1 MPDSP
6 FTRRSFLKQAAA
18 IGAASYAAFPNIQA
32 QGSPSRKLRVGVMGL
47 KRGTAHIRGFQ
58 AVPEVEIAYV
68 CDVDQKR
75 LAEGVKLANAGQTTS
90 VIGVTDFRKILDDS
104 SVDILSIATPN
115 FWHAP
120 AAILGCQAGKH
131 VYVEKPGSYDPQE
144 AEWVVKAA
152 RKYDKKVQQGT
163 QRRSYQ
169 SMIEGMAKLR
179 DGLIGE
185 VRFARTWYNNSRGSI
200 GKGKRT
206 TPPSHLDYDLWQ
218 GPAPRRPYQDNLVHY
233 NWHWVW
239 HYGGGELINNGVHA
253 LDLARWGLGV
263 DYPTKVTYLGGRYH
277 FDDDQETPDTA
288 VAQFDFGDK
297 GATWDGSSC
306 LRRKDENLAFC
317 SFYGDGGTMAFDFSG
332 YKVYDT
338 EGALVEEREGTP
350 GDVPH
355 FANHCDAIRDG
366 VALNQD
372 IEEGQKSTQ
381 WCHLGNIA
389 YRTQSVLEVDP
400 KTGRI
405 RNNPAAQKLWGRSY
419 NKGWKPKV

>member
-1 MPDSP
+1 
-6 FTRRSFLKQAAA
+6 
-18 IGAASYAAFPNIQA
+18 
-32 QGSPSRKLRVGVMGL
+32 MGL
-47 KRGTAHIRGFQ
+47 KRGMAHVRGFQ
-58 AVPEVEIAYV
+58 AVPDVEIAYV
-68 CDVDQKR
+68 CDVDQNR
-75 LAEGVKLANAGQTTS
+75 MAEGVNLANAGQATNAK
-90 VIGVTDFRKILDDS
+90 GVTDFRKILDDPL
-104 SVDILSIATPN
+104 VDILSIAAPN

-120 AAILGCQAGKH
+120 ASILACQAGKH

-144 AEWVVKAA
+144 AKWVVEAA
-152 RKYDKKVQQGT
+152 RKHDRKVQLGT

-169 SMIEGMAKLR
+169 SMIEGIAKLR

-185 VRFARTWYNNSRGSI
+185 VRFARTWYNNARGSI
-200 GKGKRT
+200 GKGKRA
-206 TPPSHLDYDLWQ
+206 TPPSHIDYGLWQ

-277 FDDDQETPDTA
+277 FDDDQESPDTA

-306 LRRKDENLAFC
+306 LRRKDEDLAFC

-338 EGALVEEREGTP
+338 EGMLVEEREGTP

-355 FANHCDAIRDG
+355 FQNHCDAIRDG
-366 VALNQD
+366 AALNQD

-381 WCHLGNIA
+381 CCHLGNIA

-405 RNNPAAQKLWGRSY
+405 RNNPQALKLWGRSY
-419 NKGWKPKV
+419 SKGWKPKV

>member
-6 FTRRSFLKQAAA
+6 FTRRSFLKQATA
-18 IGAASYAAFPNIQA
+18 IGAVSYAAFPNIQA

-47 KRGTAHIRGFQ
+47 KRGMAHVRGFQ
-58 AVPEVEIAYV
+58 AVPDVEIAYV
-68 CDVDQKR
+68 CDVDQTR
-75 LAEGVKLANAGQTTS
+75 MAEGVNVANAGQS
-90 VIGVTDFRKILDDS
+90 AKAKGATDFREILDDP
-104 SVDILSIATPN
+104 SVDILSIAAPN

-120 AAILGCQAGKH
+120 ASILACQAGKH
-131 VYVEKPGSYDPQE
+131 VYVEKPCSYDPQE
-144 AEWVVKAA
+144 AEWVVEAA
-152 RKYDKKVQQGT
+152 RKHDRKVQLGT

-179 DGLIGE
+179 DGLIGD
-185 VRFARTWYNNSRGSI
+185 VRFARTWYNNARGSI
-200 GKGKRT
+200 GKGKQTR
-206 TPPSHLDYDLWQ
+206 PPAHIDYDLWQ

-277 FDDDQETPDTA
+277 FDDDQESPDTA

-338 EGALVEEREGTP
+338 EGTLVEEREGTP

-355 FANHCDAIRDG
+355 FQNHCDAIRDG

-400 KTGRI
+400 KTGHI
-405 RNNPAAQKLWGRSY
+405 RNNPRARRLWGRTYS
-419 NKGWKPKV
+419 KEWKPKV

>member
-6 FTRRSFLKQAAA
+6 FTRRSFLKQATA
-18 IGAASYAAFPNIQA
+18 IGAVSYAAFPNIQA

-47 KRGTAHIRGFQ
+47 KRGMAHVRGFQ
-58 AVPEVEIAYV
+58 AVPDVEIAYI
-68 CDVDQKR
+68 CDVDQTR
-75 LAEGVKLANAGQTTS
+75 MAEGVNVANAGQSAKAKGT
-90 VIGVTDFRKILDDS
+90 TDFREILDDP
-104 SVDILSIATPN
+104 SVDILSIAAPN

-120 AAILGCQAGKH
+120 ASILACQAGKH

-144 AEWVVKAA
+144 AEWVVEAA
-152 RKYDKKVQQGT
+152 RKHDRKVQLGT

-179 DGLIGE
+179 DGLIGD
-185 VRFARTWYNNSRGSI
+185 VRFARTWYNNARGSI
-200 GKGKRT
+200 GKGKQTR
-206 TPPSHLDYDLWQ
+206 PPAHIDYDLWQ

-277 FDDDQETPDTA
+277 FDDDQESPDTA

-338 EGALVEEREGTP
+338 EGTLVEEREGTP

-355 FANHCDAIRDG
+355 FQNHCDAIRDG

-400 KTGRI
+400 KTGHI
-405 RNNPAAQKLWGRSY
+405 RNNPRARRLWGRSY
-419 NKGWKPKV
+419 SKEWKPKV

>member
-1 MPDSP
+1 
-6 FTRRSFLKQAAA
+6 
-18 IGAASYAAFPNIQA
+18 
-32 QGSPSRKLRVGVMGL
+32 MGL
-47 KRGTAHIRGFQ
+47 KRGMAHVRGFQ
-58 AVPEVEIAYV
+58 AVPDVEIAYV
-68 CDVDQKR
+68 CDVDQTR
-75 LAEGVKLANAGQTTS
+75 MAEGINVANAGQAANAK
-90 VIGVTDFRKILDDS
+90 GVTDFREILDDP
-104 SVDILSIATPN
+104 SVDILSIAAPN

-120 AAILGCQAGKH
+120 ASILACQAGKH

-152 RKYDKKVQQGT
+152 RKHDRKVQLGT

-185 VRFARTWYNNSRGSI
+185 VRFARTWYNNARGSI
-200 GKGKRT
+200 GKGKRA
-206 TPPSHLDYDLWQ
+206 TPPPHIDYDLWQ
-218 GPAPRRPYQDNLVHY
+218 GPAPRRSYRDNLVHY

-277 FDDDQETPDTA
+277 FDDDQESPDTA

-297 GATWDGSSC
+297 GATWEGSSC

-338 EGALVEEREGTP
+338 KGTLVEGREGTP
-350 GDVPH
+350 GDIPH
-355 FANHCDAIRDG
+355 FQNHCDAIRDG
-366 VALNQD
+366 AALNQD

-405 RNNPAAQKLWGRSY
+405 RNNPQALKLWSRRYSR
-419 NKGWKPKV
+419 GWKPKV

>member
-1 MPDSP
+1 
-6 FTRRSFLKQAAA
+6 
-18 IGAASYAAFPNIQA
+18 
-32 QGSPSRKLRVGVMGL
+32 MGL
-47 KRGTAHIRGFQ
+47 KRGMAHVRGFQ
-58 AVPEVEIAYV
+58 AVPDVEIAYV
-68 CDVDQKR
+68 CDVDQTR
-75 LAEGVKLANAGQTTS
+75 MAEGINVANAGQAANAK
-90 VIGVTDFRKILDDS
+90 GVTDFREILDDP
-104 SVDILSIATPN
+104 SVDILSIAAPN

-120 AAILGCQAGKH
+120 ASILACQAGKH

-152 RKYDKKVQQGT
+152 RKHDRKVQLGT

-185 VRFARTWYNNSRGSI
+185 VRFARTWYNNARGSI
-200 GKGKRT
+200 GKGKRA
-206 TPPSHLDYDLWQ
+206 TPPPHIDYDLWQ
-218 GPAPRRPYQDNLVHY
+218 GPAPRRPFRDNLVHY

-277 FDDDQETPDTA
+277 FDDDQESPDTA

-297 GATWDGSSC
+297 GATWEGSSC

-332 YKVYDT
+332 YKVYDK
-338 EGALVEEREGTP
+338 EGTLVEEREGTP

-355 FANHCDAIRDG
+355 FQNHCDAIRDG
-366 VALNQD
+366 AALNQD

-405 RNNPAAQKLWGRSY
+405 QNNSQALKLWGRSY
-419 NKGWKPKV
+419 SKGWKPKV

>member
-6 FTRRSFLKQAAA
+6 STRRSFLKQAAA

-58 AVPEVEIAYV
+58 AVPDVEIAYV

-90 VIGVTDFRKILDDS
+90 AKGVTDFRKILDDP

-200 GKGKRT
+200 GKGKRA

-338 EGALVEEREGTP
+338 EGTLVEEREGTP

-355 FANHCDAIRDG
+355 FQNHCDAIRDG
-366 VALNQD
+366 LALNQD

>member
-1 MPDSP
+1 MPESP
-6 FTRRSFLKQAAA
+6 FTRRSFLKQATA
-18 IGAASYAAFPNIQA
+18 IGAVSYAAFPNIQA

-47 KRGTAHIRGFQ
+47 KRGMAHVRGFQ
-58 AVPEVEIAYV
+58 AVPDVEIAYV
-68 CDVDQKR
+68 CDVDQTR
-75 LAEGVKLANAGQTTS
+75 MAEGVNVANAGQS
-90 VIGVTDFRKILDDS
+90 AKAKGVTDFREILDDP
-104 SVDILSIATPN
+104 SVDILSIAAPN

-120 AAILGCQAGKH
+120 ASILACQAGKH

-144 AEWVVKAA
+144 AEWVVEAA
-152 RKYDKKVQQGT
+152 RKHDRKVQLGT

-185 VRFARTWYNNSRGSI
+185 VRFARTWYNNARGSI
-200 GKGKRT
+200 GKGKRA
-206 TPPSHLDYDLWQ
+206 TPPSHIDYELWQ
-218 GPAPRRPYQDNLVHY
+218 GPAPRRPFQDNLVHY

-277 FDDDQETPDTA
+277 FDDDQESPDTA

-306 LRRKDENLAFC
+306 LRRKDEDLAFC

-338 EGALVEEREGTP
+338 EGMLVEEREGTP

-355 FANHCDAIRDG
+355 FQNHCDAIRDG
-366 VALNQD
+366 AALNQD

-400 KTGRI
+400 KTGHI
-405 RNNPAAQKLWGRSY
+405 RNNPRARRLWGRSY
-419 NKGWKPKV
+419 SKDWKPRV

>member
-1 MPDSP
+1 MPASP
-6 FTRRSFLKQAAA
+6 FTRRSFLKQATA
-18 IGAASYAAFPNIQA
+18 IGAVSYAAFPNIQA

-47 KRGTAHIRGFQ
+47 KRGMAHVRGFQ
-58 AVPEVEIAYV
+58 AVPDVEIAYV
-68 CDVDQKR
+68 CDVDQTR
-75 LAEGVKLANAGQTTS
+75 MAEGVNVANAGQS
-90 VIGVTDFRKILDDS
+90 AKAKGATDFREILDDP
-104 SVDILSIATPN
+104 SVDILSIAAPN

-120 AAILGCQAGKH
+120 ASILACQAGKH

-144 AEWVVKAA
+144 AEWVVEAA
-152 RKYDKKVQQGT
+152 RKHDRKVQLGT

-179 DGLIGE
+179 DGLIGD
-185 VRFARTWYNNSRGSI
+185 VRFARTWYNNARGSI
-200 GKGKRT
+200 GKGKQTR
-206 TPPSHLDYDLWQ
+206 PPAHIDYDLWQ

-277 FDDDQETPDTA
+277 FDDDQESPDTA

-338 EGALVEEREGTP
+338 EGTLVEEREGTP

-355 FANHCDAIRDG
+355 FQNHCDAIRDG

-400 KTGRI
+400 KTGHI
-405 RNNPAAQKLWGRSY
+405 RNNPRARRLWGRSY
-419 NKGWKPKV
+419 SKEWKPKV

>member
-6 FTRRSFLKQAAA
+6 FTRRSFLKQATA
-18 IGAASYAAFPNIQA
+18 IGAVSYAAFPNIQA

-47 KRGTAHIRGFQ
+47 KRGMAHVRGFQ
-58 AVPEVEIAYV
+58 AVPDVEIAYI
-68 CDVDQKR
+68 CDVDQTR
-75 LAEGVKLANAGQTTS
+75 MAEGVNVANAGQS
-90 VIGVTDFRKILDDS
+90 AKAKGATDFREILDDP
-104 SVDILSIATPN
+104 SVDILSIAAPN

-120 AAILGCQAGKH
+120 ASILACQAGKH

-144 AEWVVKAA
+144 AEWVVEAA
-152 RKYDKKVQQGT
+152 RKHDRKVQLGT

-179 DGLIGE
+179 DGLIGD
-185 VRFARTWYNNSRGSI
+185 VRFARTWYNNARGSI
-200 GKGKRT
+200 GKGKQTR
-206 TPPSHLDYDLWQ
+206 PPAHIDYDLWQ

-277 FDDDQETPDTA
+277 FDDDQESPDTA

-338 EGALVEEREGTP
+338 EGTLVEEREGTP

-355 FANHCDAIRDG
+355 FQNHCDAIRDG

-400 KTGRI
+400 KTGHI
-405 RNNPAAQKLWGRSY
+405 RNNPRARRLWGRSY
-419 NKGWKPKV
+419 SKEWKPKV

>member
-1 MPDSP
+1 MPDSAS
-6 FTRRSFLKQAAA
+6 TRRSFLKQATA
-18 IGAASYAAFPNIQA
+18 IGAVSFTSFPNIQA
-32 QGSPSRKLRVGVMGL
+32 QGLPSRKLRVGVMGL
-47 KRGTAHIRGFQ
+47 KRGMAHVRGFQ
-58 AVPEVEIAYV
+58 AVPDVEIAYV
-68 CDVDQKR
+68 CDVDQNR
-75 LAEGVKLANAGQTTS
+75 MAEGVNLANAGQATNAK
-90 VIGVTDFRKILDDS
+90 GVTDFRKILDDPL
-104 SVDILSIATPN
+104 VDILSIAAPN

-120 AAILGCQAGKH
+120 ASILACQAGKH

-144 AEWVVKAA
+144 AKWVVEAA
-152 RKYDKKVQQGT
+152 RKHDRKVQLGT

-169 SMIEGMAKLR
+169 SMIEGIAKLR

-185 VRFARTWYNNSRGSI
+185 VRFARTWYNNARGAI
-200 GKGKRT
+200 GKGKRA
-206 TPPSHLDYDLWQ
+206 TPPSHIDYGLWQ

-277 FDDDQETPDTA
+277 FDDDQESPDTA

-306 LRRKDENLAFC
+306 LRRKDEDLAFC

-338 EGALVEEREGTP
+338 EGMLVEEREGTP

-355 FANHCDAIRDG
+355 FQNHCDAIRDG
-366 VALNQD
+366 AALNQD

-405 RNNPAAQKLWGRSY
+405 RNNPQALKLWGRSY
-419 NKGWKPKV
+419 SKGWKPKV

>member
-1 MPDSP
+1 
-6 FTRRSFLKQAAA
+6 
-18 IGAASYAAFPNIQA
+18 
-32 QGSPSRKLRVGVMGL
+32 MGL
-47 KRGTAHIRGFQ
+47 KRGMAHVRGFQ
-58 AVPEVEIAYV
+58 AVPDVEIAYV
-68 CDVDQKR
+68 CDIDQNR
-75 LAEGVKLANAGQTTS
+75 MAEGVNLANAGQATNAK
-90 VIGVTDFRKILDDS
+90 GVTDFRKILDDPL
-104 SVDILSIATPN
+104 VDILSIAAPN

-120 AAILGCQAGKH
+120 ASILACQAGKH

-144 AEWVVKAA
+144 AKWVVEAA
-152 RKYDKKVQQGT
+152 RKHDRKVQLGT

-169 SMIEGMAKLR
+169 SMIEGIAKLR

-185 VRFARTWYNNSRGSI
+185 VRFARTWYNNARGSI
-200 GKGKRT
+200 GKGKRA
-206 TPPSHLDYDLWQ
+206 TPPSHIDYGLWQ

-277 FDDDQETPDTA
+277 FDDDQESPDTA

-306 LRRKDENLAFC
+306 LRRKDEDLAFC

-338 EGALVEEREGTP
+338 EGMLVEEREGTP

-355 FANHCDAIRDG
+355 FQNHCDAIRDG
-366 VALNQD
+366 AALNQD

-405 RNNPAAQKLWGRSY
+405 RNNPQALKLWGRSY
-419 NKGWKPKV
+419 SKGWKPKV

>member
-1 MPDSP
+1 
-6 FTRRSFLKQAAA
+6 
-18 IGAASYAAFPNIQA
+18 
-32 QGSPSRKLRVGVMGL
+32 MGL
-47 KRGTAHIRGFQ
+47 KRGMAHVRGFQ
-58 AVPEVEIAYV
+58 AVPDVEIAYV
-68 CDVDQKR
+68 CDVDQNR
-75 LAEGVKLANAGQTTS
+75 MAEGVNLANAGQATNAK
-90 VIGVTDFRKILDDS
+90 GVTDFRKILDDPL
-104 SVDILSIATPN
+104 VDILSIAAPN

-120 AAILGCQAGKH
+120 ASILACQAGKH

-144 AEWVVKAA
+144 AKWVVEAA
-152 RKYDKKVQQGT
+152 RKHDRKVQLGT

-169 SMIEGMAKLR
+169 SMIEGIAKLR

-185 VRFARTWYNNSRGSI
+185 VRFARTWYNNARGSI
-200 GKGKRT
+200 GKGKRA
-206 TPPSHLDYDLWQ
+206 TPPSHIDYGLWQ

-277 FDDDQETPDTA
+277 FDDDQESPDTA

-306 LRRKDENLAFC
+306 LRRKDEDLAFC

-338 EGALVEEREGTP
+338 EGMLVEEREGTP

-355 FANHCDAIRDG
+355 FQNHCDAIRDG
-366 VALNQD
+366 AALNQD

-405 RNNPAAQKLWGRSY
+405 RNNPQALKLWGRSY
-419 NKGWKPKV
+419 SKGWKPKV

>member
-1 MPDSP
+1 M
-6 FTRRSFLKQAAA
+6 
-18 IGAASYAAFPNIQA
+18 
-32 QGSPSRKLRVGVMGL
+32 
-47 KRGTAHIRGFQ
+47 AHVRGFQ
-58 AVPEVEIAYV
+58 AVPDVEIAYV
-68 CDVDQKR
+68 CDVDQNR
-75 LAEGVKLANAGQTTS
+75 MAEGVNLANAGQATNAK
-90 VIGVTDFRKILDDS
+90 GVTDFRKILDDPL
-104 SVDILSIATPN
+104 VDILSIAAPN

-120 AAILGCQAGKH
+120 ASILACQAGKH

-144 AEWVVKAA
+144 AKWVVEAA
-152 RKYDKKVQQGT
+152 RKHDRKVQLGT

-169 SMIEGMAKLR
+169 SMIEGIAKLR

-185 VRFARTWYNNSRGSI
+185 VRFARTWYNNARGSI
-200 GKGKRT
+200 GKGKRA
-206 TPPSHLDYDLWQ
+206 TPPSHIDYGLWQ

-277 FDDDQETPDTA
+277 FDDDQESPDTA

-306 LRRKDENLAFC
+306 LRRKDEDLAFC

-338 EGALVEEREGTP
+338 EGMLVEEREGTP

-355 FANHCDAIRDG
+355 FQNHCDAIRDG
-366 VALNQD
+366 ADLNQD

-405 RNNPAAQKLWGRSY
+405 RNNPQALKLWGRSY
-419 NKGWKPKV
+419 SKGWKPKV

>member
-75 LAEGVKLANAGQTTS
+75 LADGVKLANAGQTTS
-90 VIGVTDFRKILDDS
+90 VKGVTDFRKILDDS

-200 GKGKRT
+200 GKGKRA

-372 IEEGQKSTQ
+372 IVEGQKSTQ

>member
-1 MPDSP
+1 MPESP
-6 FTRRSFLKQAAA
+6 STRRSFLKQATA
-18 IGAASYAAFPNIQA
+18 IGAVSFTSFPNIQA

-47 KRGTAHIRGFQ
+47 KRGIAHVRGFQ
-58 AVPEVEIAYV
+58 AVPDVEIAYV
-68 CDVDQKR
+68 CDVDQSR
-75 LAEGVKLANAGQTTS
+75 MAEGVNLANAGQAANAK
-90 VIGVTDFRKILDDS
+90 GVTDFREILDDP
-104 SVDILSIATPN
+104 SVDILSIAAPN

-120 AAILGCQAGKH
+120 ASILACQAGKH

-144 AEWVVKAA
+144 AKWVVEAA
-152 RKYDKKVQQGT
+152 RKHDRKVQLGT

-169 SMIEGMAKLR
+169 SMIEGMAKIR

-185 VRFARTWYNNSRGSI
+185 VRFARTWYNNARGSI
-200 GKGKRT
+200 GKGKQAK
-206 TPPSHLDYDLWQ
+206 PPSHIDYELWQ
-218 GPAPRRPYQDNLVHY
+218 GPAPRRPYQDNLLHY

-277 FDDDQETPDTA
+277 FNDDQESPDTA

-338 EGALVEEREGTP
+338 EGMLVEEREGTP

-355 FANHCDAIRDG
+355 FQNHCDAIRDG
-366 VALNQD
+366 AALNQD

-405 RNNPAAQKLWGRSY
+405 RNNPQALKLWGRSY
-419 NKGWKPKV
+419 SKGWKPEV